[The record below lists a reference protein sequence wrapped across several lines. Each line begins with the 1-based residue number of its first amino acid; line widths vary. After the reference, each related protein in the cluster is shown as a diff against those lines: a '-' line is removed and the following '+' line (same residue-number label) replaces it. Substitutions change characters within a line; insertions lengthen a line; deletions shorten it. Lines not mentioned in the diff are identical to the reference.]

1 MNNRIEC
8 FLKRKREENSE
19 KNTRMYCKQIYNG
32 DYADSSRTC
41 STIAAKR
48 QKGSECFV
56 KSNISFFSFKQIN

>member
-1 MNNRIEC
+1 MNNRIDC

-19 KNTRMYCKQIYNG
+19 KNNRIYCGQINNG
-32 DYADSSRTC
+32 DFADSSRTC

-56 KSNISFFSFKQIN
+56 KSIIPFFL